1 MSEKKEQNEAP
12 ATATAPSGHQ
22 IDPAESDAEQ
32 ADAITGD
39 TPSSGSNPDDP
50 SANPSGIPTVHV
62 AEDKAK
68 VAKLAKSARKKSKG
82 DLILV
87 PIDFSAHSEAALVF
101 AAELAEMTSATL
113 MVLHVVHD
121 PGEMPGYYSKL
132 VKKKRIDRIQDIA
145 KEVFDD
151 FIKQVIHD
159 HPTLKAI
166 RTAENL
172 MVIGLP
178 VTRILQVAEKADPFM
193 VIMGSQGRTGLK
205 HLFIGSK
212 AEQIVQLC
220 PAPVTIVKRKKHA
233 E

>member
-1 MSEKKEQNEAP
+1 MSEEKGKAEMQDTAGVEDDAGRAAGAAADTLSAGGDRGDPP
-12 ATATAPSGHQ
+12 A
-22 IDPAESDAEQ
+22 SDA
-32 ADAITGD
+32 G
-39 TPSSGSNPDDP
+39 NP
-50 SANPSGIPTVHV
+50 AVRV

-68 VAKLAKSARKKSKG
+68 VAKLAKSVRKKAEG
-82 DLILV
+82 DMILV
-87 PIDFSAHSEAALVF
+87 PVDFSAHSEDALVF
-101 AAELAEMTSATL
+101 AAELADMTSASL

-132 VKKKRIDRIQDIA
+132 VKKKRVGRIQDIA

-151 FIKQVIHD
+151 FIKQFIAD
-159 HPTLKAI
+159 HPSLKAI
-166 RTAENL
+166 HAAENL

-178 VTRILQVAEKADPFM
+178 VTRILQVVDKVNPYM
-193 VIMGSQGRTGLK
+193 VVMGSQGRTGLK

-220 PAPVTIVKRKKHA
+220 PVPVTIVKRKKKHS